1 MNHHWHVMHEL
12 VASRHG
18 DLIRAAEAHRLAAAV
33 LGAPSPV
40 PPAVARGPVRRAG
53 PTDSARAGPRPL
65 T

>member
-18 DLIRAAEAHRLAAAV
+18 DLIRAAEAHRLAAV

-40 PPAVARGPVRRAG
+40 PPGGGSGTGSSRGADR
-53 PTDSARAGPRPL
+53 
-65 T
+65 

>member
-40 PPAVARGPVRRAG
+40 PPGGGSGTGSSRGADR
-53 PTDSARAGPRPL
+53 
-65 T
+65 